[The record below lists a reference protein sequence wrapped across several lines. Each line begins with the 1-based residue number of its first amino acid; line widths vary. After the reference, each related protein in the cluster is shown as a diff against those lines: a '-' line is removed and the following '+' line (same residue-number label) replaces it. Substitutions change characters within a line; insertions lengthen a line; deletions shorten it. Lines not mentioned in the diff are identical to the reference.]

1 MPTLLH
7 PELLLQAYASGL
19 FPMGENAESE
29 ETYWVDPPERAII
42 PLDKFHVPT
51 RLVRSVRKG
60 IYNISVNR
68 CFADVINACSSV
80 PRGQKTWIN
89 PLIRRSYTKLHE
101 MGFAHSIEVWKDI
114 SDDEHPNSPPL
125 EGGAG
130 GGVRKGKTSASSVSK
145 SLPSKNLFPA
155 AGTPPLYPLPQGEGK
170 ILVGGL
176 YGVSLGKAFFGE
188 SMFTLARDASKI
200 ALVHLVARLVKQGY
214 TLLDAQFTNPHL
226 VQFGTQEI
234 TREEY
239 HSVLSSALGG
249 EAFFGADEGFDGE
262 RSLTSGFL
270 QSRTQIS

>member
-1 MPTLLH
+1 MPALLH

-19 FPMGENAESE
+19 FPMGESAESE
-29 ETYWVDPPERAII
+29 ETYWVDPPERAIF
-42 PLDKFHVPT
+42 PLDKFHVPS
-51 RLVRSVRKG
+51 RLARSVRKG
-60 IYNISVNR
+60 IYDISVNR

-89 PLIRRSYTKLHE
+89 PTIRRSYIELHKH
-101 MGFAHSIEVWKDI
+101 GFAHSVEAW
-114 SDDEHPNSPPL
+114 ENS
-125 EGGAG
+125 
-130 GGVRKGKTSASSVSK
+130 K
-145 SLPSKNLFPA
+145 
-155 AGTPPLYPLPQGEGK
+155 
-170 ILVGGL
+170 LVGGL

-188 SMFTLARDASKI
+188 SMFSLARDASKI

-234 TREEY
+234 SREEY
-239 HSVLSSALGG
+239 HSLLSASLGG
-249 EAFFGADEGFDGE
+249 EAFFGAVAGFEAE